1 MARELEDEEPVRG
14 SGMSTKGI
22 GEGCWSRAL

>member
-14 SGMSTKGI
+14 SGILTKGI
-22 GEGCWSRAL
+22 GEGCWLCAL